1 MSQSASE
8 STSGNVIFGDA
19 GKSSVWL
26 VGIVVA
32 AVLVAFVVFNRKK

>member
-8 STSGNVIFGDA
+8 STSGGVVFGDG